1 MCDCGARFLM
11 SFSEAPKHF
20 LRSFLLALIVVS
32 VFFVSASE
40 IRAAV
45 VVENKGMLGVIKGFV
60 RDEAGSPI
68 ADAYVSIFRV
78 GTSQL
83 LKQVRS
89 AANGSFLAKLLPGT
103 YTVLAVAQGFNPITL
118 SEVEINR
125 STELNYK
132 FNLERAGSGNTLPE
146 KRLDRNSPKW
156 RIRAAAINSSIYQ
169 NQEGDDP
176 IEKTASDENTAE
188 IENKTEENN
197 EVTDKE
203 EKSSRKGQ
211 TVIETFAASANG
223 ETFGGVNFATLFPL
237 GENTEIVIAGQT
249 ATGANAPQ
257 RFETNVKFR
266 PSERH
271 QIRLNTSIAR
281 LGKVEIENQ
290 PKALGQFSVQA
301 LDEWKVKNGVVLVF
315 GFDYSRFLGAG
326 NDFSLSPR
334 LGLQYD
340 VNSKTRLRTSY
351 TTQTEEKNWSQAIE
365 LENAQV
371 VFREPV
377 AVQDLVV
384 ENDKPQMNKSSR
396 FEFGIERILDN
407 SSSIEANV
415 FFDLTNGR
423 GVGLINLPIG
433 FLGGEADRFVANQQG
448 KAQGLR
454 LVYSRRLNGIFST
467 SAGYAFGSGQ
477 KLSAQAISNPANVFE
492 NGYFQTFFGQ
502 FEADLRTG
510 TQVKTVFRLS
520 PQATVFSIDPFQ
532 GRMTIYDPGLSV
544 VVTQSLPTLG
554 LPIRAEAIIDARNLL
569 DYQTSINGEEGSLKL
584 ASQRRILRGGILVRF

>member
-1 MCDCGARFLM
+1 M
-11 SFSEAPKHF
+11 SFSEAPKFF
-20 LRSFLLALIVVS
+20 LSTFLIALTVFS
-32 VFFVSASE
+32 AFFVSASE
-40 IRAAV
+40 NQAAV
-45 VVENKGMLGVIKGFV
+45 VVENKGMLGVIKGTV
-60 RDEAGSPI
+60 RDESGNPI
-68 ADAYVSIFRV
+68 AAAYVSIFRA

-89 AANGSFLAKLLPGT
+89 AANGSFLAKILPGT
-103 YTVLAVAQGFNPITL
+103 YTVLAVAEGFNPITL
-118 SEVEINR
+118 SQVEINR

-146 KRLDRNSPKW
+146 KRPDRNSSKW
-156 RIRAAAINSSIYQ
+156 RIRAAQIRSSIYQ
-169 NQEGDDP
+169 NQDGDTP
-176 IEKTASDENTAE
+176 IEESDENTAAN
-188 IENKTEENN
+188 ENKTEENN
-197 EVTDKE
+197 EVSDTQ
-203 EKSSRKGQ
+203 EKSNRKNQ
-211 TVIETFAASANG
+211 TVIETFAANANG
-223 ETFGGVNFATLFPL
+223 ENFTGVNFATLLPVS
-237 GENTEIVIAGQT
+237 ENTEIVLAGQT
-249 ATGANAPQ
+249 ATSPNAPQ
-257 RFETNVKFR
+257 RFEANLKVR
-266 PSERH
+266 PNEQH
-271 QIRLNTSIAR
+271 QLRLNTSIAK

-290 PKALGQFSVQA
+290 QKWLGQFSFQA
-301 LDEWKVKNGVVLVF
+301 LDEWKVKNGVVFVF

-334 LGLQYD
+334 LGLQFD

-371 VFREPV
+371 IFREPI
-377 AVQDLVV
+377 AVQDFVV

-396 FEFGIERILDN
+396 FEFGIERILDS

-415 FFDLTNGR
+415 FFDLTSGR
-423 GVGLINLPIG
+423 GVGLINLPID
-433 FLGGEADRFVANQQG
+433 FLGGEADKFVANQQG

-454 LVYSRRLNGIFST
+454 LVYSRRLNGVFST
-467 SAGYAFGSGQ
+467 SAGYAFGNGQ

-510 TQVKTVFRLS
+510 TQIKTVFRLS

-544 VVTQSLPTLG
+544 VITQSLPTLG
-554 LPIRAEAIIDARNLL
+554 LPIRAEAIIDGRNLL
-569 DYQTSINGEEGSLKL
+569 DSQTSVNGEEGSLKL
-584 ASQRRILRGGILVRF
+584 SSQRRILRGGILVRF

>member
-1 MCDCGARFLM
+1 M
-11 SFSEAPKHF
+11 SFSEAPKFF
-20 LRSFLLALIVVS
+20 LRIFLIALTAFS
-32 VFFVSASE
+32 AFFVSASE
-40 IRAAV
+40 THAAV
-45 VVENKGMLGVIKGFV
+45 IVENKGVLGVIKGTV

-68 ADAYVSIFRV
+68 ANAYVSIFKV

-89 AANGSFLAKLLPGT
+89 AANGSFLAKVFPGT
-103 YTVLAVAQGFNPITL
+103 YTILAVAEGFNSITL

-125 STELNYK
+125 SSELSYK

-146 KRLDRNSPKW
+146 KRLDRNSSKW

-169 NQEGDDP
+169 NQEGETP
-176 IEKTASDENTAE
+176 IEETQSDENTATTDNKSEE
-188 IENKTEENN
+188 I
-197 EVTDKE
+197 DKDLDKP
-203 EKSSRKGQ
+203 EKSDRKGQ
-211 TVIETFAASANG
+211 TVVETFAANSNG
-223 ETFGGVNFATLFPL
+223 ETFTGVNFATLLPVN
-237 GENTEIVIAGQT
+237 ENTEIVLAGQT
-249 ATGANAPQ
+249 ATSPNAPQ

-266 PSERH
+266 PNAQH
-271 QIRLNTSIAR
+271 QIRLNTAIAK
-281 LGKVEIENQ
+281 LGKVEIEDQ
-290 PKALGQFSVQA
+290 QKPLGQFSVQA
-301 LDEWKVKNGVVLVF
+301 LDEWKFKNGVVLVF
-315 GFDYSRFLGAG
+315 GLDYSRFLGAG

-334 LGLQYD
+334 LGLQFD
-340 VNSKTRLRTSY
+340 VNSKTRVRTSY

-371 VFREPV
+371 IFREPV

-415 FFDLTNGR
+415 FFDMTSGR
-423 GVGLINLPIG
+423 GVGLINLPID
-433 FLGGEADRFVANQQG
+433 FLSGDSSKFVADQQG

-454 LVYSRRLNGIFST
+454 LVYSRRLNGVFST
-467 SAGYAFGSGQ
+467 SAGYAFGNGQ
-477 KLSAQAISNPANVFE
+477 KLSPQAISNPANVFE

-502 FEADLRTG
+502 LDADWRTG
-510 TQVKTVFRLS
+510 TQIKTIFRLS

-544 VVTQSLPTLG
+544 VITQSLPTLG

-569 DYQTSINGEEGSLKL
+569 DYQTSVNGEEGSLKL
-584 ASQRRILRGGILVRF
+584 ASQRRVLRGGILVRF